1 MPQNQPPAPPSA
13 QSAHAGPSTPQPS
26 LGELVIRIG
35 DNIVALVRGE
45 LRLAKARGMRMAKTM
60 GLGAGLLGAAAV
72 LALYAFGLVLAS
84 IVQALSL
91 ALPAWAASLIVALV
105 LLVIGA
111 VLAYLGRERLLAAK
125 ADVPD
130 PKAGLK
136 QSAEAFK
143 GAVSSGLERG
153 ESQ

>member
-1 MPQNQPPAPPSA
+1 M
-13 QSAHAGPSTPQPS
+13 
-26 LGELVIRIG
+26 GELVIRIG